1 MWPRQSLH
9 AFHKSIE
16 REKVMKTVA
25 LLLIAIMALAVVG
38 CSDDSTPPV
47 SPTDQ
52 SVQAPASLKKSFSTE
67 FTGKMLPDYADP
79 NFIIDLG
86 FTKYPDGKILMRGF
100 REKIMVFNVTILNGP
115 LPDLLTGPGEVE
127 LNGISDPIAG
137 VGQWQTKVTLMPT
150 AALGGVWEFT
160 THAKATLSE
169 GYWTIPLKATGHGKG
184 GALSGMQ
191 CRMEVVITAPADL
204 AWWTG
209 EAHGFITSH

>member
-1 MWPRQSLH
+1 
-9 AFHKSIE
+9 
-16 REKVMKTVA
+16 MKTVA
-25 LLLIAIMALAVVG
+25 LLLMAIMALAVVG

-52 SVQAPASLKKSFSTE
+52 SVQAPASLEKSFSRA
-67 FTGKMLPDYADP
+67 FTVTSVPTG
-79 NFIIDLG
+79 IIDPG
-86 FTKYPDGKILMRGF
+86 IFKYPDGKVMLRGSLGPILCTATFSDG
-100 REKIMVFNVTILNGP
+100 LP
-115 LPDLLTGPGEVE
+115 PDLISGPGDVE
-127 LNGISDPIAG
+127 INGIYDPIAG
-137 VGQWQTKVTLMPT
+137 VGQWQTKLTLRPT

-160 THAKATLSE
+160 THGKSTLSE

-191 CRMEVVITAPADL
+191 CRMELVITAPADL

>member
-1 MWPRQSLH
+1 
-9 AFHKSIE
+9 
-16 REKVMKTVA
+16 MKTLKCAAILLAFVG
-25 LLLIAIMALAVVG
+25 LLLAG
-38 CSDDSTPPV
+38 CSDKAESPV
-47 SPTDQ
+47 TPTDQ
-52 SVQAPASLKKSFSTE
+52 FAQVPASLKKSFSTE
-67 FTGKMLPDYADP
+67 FTGTSVPDYADP
-79 NFIIDLG
+79 NVIIDWG

-100 REKIMVFNVTILNGP
+100 REKIVVSDVTILNGP

-127 LNGISDPIAG
+127 INGISDPIAG
-137 VGQWQTKVTLMPT
+137 VGQWQTKLTLMPT

-184 GALSGMQ
+184 GALSGML
-191 CRMEVVITAPADL
+191 CRMELVITAPAGL